1 MRFRVL
7 GPVALHAEEW
17 LVPGPGLRCTLLG
30 TLLAARSSAVSADAL
45 VETMWG
51 EVPGDGAHAR
61 LQVHVHRLR
70 RLLTDGDQLVREGS
84 GYRLRLAPG
93 DLDAAVFDDLAD
105 QVLDRVRAPEEVA
118 ALAAEALELWHGE
131 AFEGAVG
138 DLIDA
143 EVARLNDRRRAVLE
157 AKFAARLQQGEHRE
171 ILDEVRH
178 AAQADPLH
186 EGLQA
191 QLMAAL
197 AAAGRRSE
205 ALAAYR
211 TTRRELVEELGI
223 EPGHQLRS
231 LHESILLGGQANTP
245 DPPRPRQLPAPPPVL
260 VGREEQLDRLDELM
274 PAGDAGGT
282 VLLTG
287 APGIGKTA
295 LALTWAHTRAERFTD
310 GQLYVDLQGF
320 GPGDPLPAGRVLTA
334 FLRALGGPADA
345 QHWPIP
351 EQTTLLR
358 SLVHG
363 RRLLVLLDNAAS
375 VEQVRPLLA
384 ASAGCV
390 VLVTSR
396 LSLSGLALHCGAR
409 TLELPHL
416 GEDSARELLGTAL
429 GEGTEAPTL
438 APLLECCAGLPLALA
453 IVAERARFAP
463 STTAADLVD
472 QITAAARRL
481 DRFDLGEEDA
491 SLRSILS
498 WSYRSLT
505 PQAQLVFRSI
515 GAFPGRRPDVGAL
528 AAISGMD
535 YESAARAVD
544 ELVRAHLVSAEDLAL
559 RQHDLLRD
567 LAAELAQ
574 AHGPALDEQTA
585 TRLVAYWAVR
595 AAQARPRFAPEPV
608 GALEVPELTA
618 IDAPDFTDDER
629 ARRWVREHLLTMV
642 EAAHLVPAR
651 PYPPFDRVLC
661 VLSRMMS
668 PIVAATGATVT
679 IAPLTGAAQEA
690 AERSGKTLD
699 VVRARLQHATSLS
712 GSDPQAAVTA
722 FRTAIAFA
730 LQAGLS
736 EQAAIGTGNLG
747 RLLDRAD
754 DRQAAV
760 EHYEEA
766 ARLAESAGAEPQANL
781 WRCNIAS
788 TTVAAGDLASAE
800 HHARLALEEAE
811 RLRSDREITAAAAV
825 LGTVALHRGA
835 LDIAER
841 RAVQAI
847 EHARAKGLVFREADA
862 ELLFGGIA
870 AERADVEAAADHFRR
885 AVRLASEVRRLD
897 IVVEAYL
904 AWAEALAEHGSVDAR
919 SCLAEAGAVAQRSM
933 ERASMA
939 AVQAKS
945 YSVEQM
951 LAGRAS

>member
-1 MRFRVL
+1 
-7 GPVALHAEEW
+7 
-17 LVPGPGLRCTLLG
+17 
-30 TLLAARSSAVSADAL
+30 
-45 VETMWG
+45 
-51 EVPGDGAHAR
+51 
-61 LQVHVHRLR
+61 
-70 RLLTDGDQLVREGS
+70 EGS

-118 ALAAEALELWHGE
+118 ALVAEALVLWHGE

-157 AKFAARLQQGEHRE
+157 AKVAARLQQGEHRE

-197 AAAGRRSE
+197 AAAGRCSE

-295 LALTWAHTRAERFTD
+295 LALTWARARAERFTD

-429 GEGTEAPTL
+429 GEGTEPPTL

-505 PQAQLVFRSI
+505 PQA
-515 GAFPGRRPDVGAL
+515 
-528 AAISGMD
+528 
-535 YESAARAVD
+535 
-544 ELVRAHLVSAEDLAL
+544 
-559 RQHDLLRD
+559 
-567 LAAELAQ
+567 
-574 AHGPALDEQTA
+574 
-585 TRLVAYWAVR
+585 
-595 AAQARPRFAPEPV
+595 
-608 GALEVPELTA
+608 
-618 IDAPDFTDDER
+618 
-629 ARRWVREHLLTMV
+629 
-642 EAAHLVPAR
+642 
-651 PYPPFDRVLC
+651 
-661 VLSRMMS
+661 
-668 PIVAATGATVT
+668 
-679 IAPLTGAAQEA
+679 
-690 AERSGKTLD
+690 
-699 VVRARLQHATSLS
+699 
-712 GSDPQAAVTA
+712 
-722 FRTAIAFA
+722 
-730 LQAGLS
+730 
-736 EQAAIGTGNLG
+736 
-747 RLLDRAD
+747 
-754 DRQAAV
+754 
-760 EHYEEA
+760 
-766 ARLAESAGAEPQANL
+766 
-781 WRCNIAS
+781 
-788 TTVAAGDLASAE
+788 
-800 HHARLALEEAE
+800 
-811 RLRSDREITAAAAV
+811 
-825 LGTVALHRGA
+825 
-835 LDIAER
+835 
-841 RAVQAI
+841 
-847 EHARAKGLVFREADA
+847 
-862 ELLFGGIA
+862 
-870 AERADVEAAADHFRR
+870 
-885 AVRLASEVRRLD
+885 
-897 IVVEAYL
+897 
-904 AWAEALAEHGSVDAR
+904 
-919 SCLAEAGAVAQRSM
+919 
-933 ERASMA
+933 
-939 AVQAKS
+939 
-945 YSVEQM
+945 
-951 LAGRAS
+951 